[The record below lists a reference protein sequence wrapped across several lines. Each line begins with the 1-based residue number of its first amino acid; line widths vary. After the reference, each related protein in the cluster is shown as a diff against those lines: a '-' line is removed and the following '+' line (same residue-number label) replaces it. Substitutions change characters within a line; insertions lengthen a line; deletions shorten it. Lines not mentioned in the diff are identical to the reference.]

1 MAISDS
7 NLREHQIKE
16 KYVSKERG
24 LLARLGDLE
33 SKLRSMEL
41 HSSVDRR
48 DKDDLCQEYQTQVRD
63 LRYKLEQTQQAN
75 KQMQEYV
82 NFLKNSYITYFNDN
96 TLQSFDCTGNASS
109 NLFSGTSSNNFY
121 Q

>member
-7 NLREHQIKE
+7 NLKEHQIKE
-16 KYVSKERG
+16 KHAFKERG
-24 LLARLGDLE
+24 LLERLSDLE

-41 HSSVDRR
+41 HSSVDKR
-48 DKDDLCQEYQTQVRD
+48 DKDDLCQEYQTQIRD

-82 NFLKNSYITYFNDN
+82 HFLKNSYITYFNDN
-96 TLQSFDCTGNASS
+96 TLQNFDCTTNGSS
-109 NLFSGTSSNNFY
+109 NFLSGTSSHTFY
-121 Q
+121 